1 MINNDEYF
9 MQVAL
14 QEAQLAYDI
23 GEVPVGAVL
32 VAENKIICKAHNE
45 VERLKDPM
53 AHAEIIAITAALE
66 YFDTKYLDF
75 CSIYVSLEPCP
86 LCASAMQLTRIGK
99 LIYSASDPK
108 NGYSKY
114 TPKLLHPK
122 TIVKS
127 GILEAKSI
135 ECLKNFFESKR

>member
-45 VERLKDPM
+45 VERLKDPTS
-53 AHAEIIAITAALE
+53 HAEIIAIAAALE

-75 CSIYVSLEPCP
+75 CSLYVTLEPCP
-86 LCASAMQLTRIGK
+86 MCASAMYWTRIGN
-99 LIYSASDPK
+99 LIYGASDPK

-114 TPKLLHPK
+114 TPTLLHPK

-135 ECLKNFFESKR
+135 ELLKNFFESKR

>member
-9 MQVAL
+9 MRLAL
-14 QEAQLAYDI
+14 QEAQLACDT
-23 GEVPVGAVL
+23 GEVPVGAVI
-32 VAENKIICKAHNE
+32 VANNKIISKTHNE
-45 VERLKDPM
+45 VERLKDPL
-53 AHAEIIAITAALE
+53 AHAEILAITAALD
-66 YFDTKYLDF
+66 YFDTKYLES

-86 LCASAMQLTRIGK
+86 LCASAMQLSRIGK

-114 TPKLLHPK
+114 IPSLLHPK

-127 GILEAKSI
+127 GIMEEKSI
-135 ECLKNFFESKR
+135 ECLKKFFENKR

>member
-9 MQVAL
+9 MRLAL
-14 QEAQLAYDI
+14 QEAQLACDT
-23 GEVPVGAVL
+23 GEVPVGAVI
-32 VAENKIICKAHNE
+32 VANNKIISKTHNE
-45 VERLKDPM
+45 VERLKDPL
-53 AHAEIIAITAALE
+53 AHAEILAITAALE
-66 YFDTKYLDF
+66 YFDTKYLES

-86 LCASAMQLTRIGK
+86 LCASAMQLSRIGK

-114 TPKLLHPK
+114 IPSLLHPK

-127 GILEAKSI
+127 GIMEEKSI
-135 ECLKNFFESKR
+135 ECLKKFFENKR

>member
-9 MQVAL
+9 MQIAL
-14 QEAQLAYDI
+14 QEAQVAYDT
-23 GEVPVGAVL
+23 GEVPVGAVI

-45 VERLKDPM
+45 VERLKDTM

-66 YFDTKYLDF
+66 YFDTKYLDS

-86 LCASAMQLTRIGK
+86 LCASAMQLSRIGK

-114 TPKLLHPK
+114 TPTLLHPK

-127 GILEAKSI
+127 GIMEAKSI

>member
-9 MQVAL
+9 MQIAL
-14 QEAQLAYDI
+14 QEAQVAYDK
-23 GEVPVGAVL
+23 GEIPIGAVI
-32 VAENKIICKAHNE
+32 VANNKIICKAHNE

-66 YFDTKYLDF
+66 YFDTKYLDS

-99 LIYSASDPK
+99 LIYSASDTK

-114 TPKLLHPK
+114 TPTLLHRK

-127 GILEAKSI
+127 SIMEAKSI
-135 ECLKNFFESKR
+135 ELLKNFFESKR

>member
-9 MQVAL
+9 MQIAL
-14 QEAQLAYDI
+14 QEAQVAYDK
-23 GEVPVGAVL
+23 GEIPIGAVI
-32 VAENKIICKAHNE
+32 VANNKIICKAHNE

-53 AHAEIIAITAALE
+53 AHAEIIAITVALE
-66 YFDTKYLDF
+66 YFDTKYLDS

-99 LIYSASDPK
+99 LIYSASDTK

-114 TPKLLHPK
+114 TPTLLHRK

-127 GILEAKSI
+127 GIMEDKSI
-135 ECLKNFFESKR
+135 ELLKNFFESKR

>member
-9 MQVAL
+9 MRLAL
-14 QEAQLAYDI
+14 QEAQLACDT
-23 GEVPVGAVL
+23 GEVPVGAVI
-32 VAENKIICKAHNE
+32 VANNKIISKAHNE

-53 AHAEIIAITAALE
+53 AHAEILAITAALD
-66 YFDTKYLDF
+66 YFDTKYLES

-86 LCASAMQLTRIGK
+86 LCASAMQLSRIGK

-114 TPKLLHPK
+114 TPSLLHPK
-122 TIVKS
+122 TIVKR
-127 GILEAKSI
+127 GIME
-135 ECLKNFFESKR
+135 KNQLNV

>member
-9 MQVAL
+9 MQIAL
-14 QEAQLAYDI
+14 QEAQVAYDT
-23 GEVPVGAVL
+23 GEIPVGAVI
-32 VAENKIICKAHNE
+32 VANNKIICKAHNE

-53 AHAEIIAITAALE
+53 AHAEIIAITVALE
-66 YFDTKYLDF
+66 YFDTKYLDS

-99 LIYSASDPK
+99 LIYSASDTK

-114 TPKLLHPK
+114 TPTLLHRK

-127 GILEAKSI
+127 SIMEAKSI
-135 ECLKNFFESKR
+135 ELLKNFFESKR

>member
-1 MINNDEYF
+1 
-9 MQVAL
+9 MQIAL
-14 QEAQLAYDI
+14 QEAQVAYDT
-23 GEVPVGAVL
+23 GEIPVGAVI
-32 VAENKIICKAHNE
+32 VANNKIICKAHNE

-53 AHAEIIAITAALE
+53 AHAEIIAITVALE
-66 YFDTKYLDF
+66 YFDTKYLDS

-99 LIYSASDPK
+99 LIYSASDTK

-114 TPKLLHPK
+114 TPTLLHRK

-127 GILEAKSI
+127 GIMEAESI
-135 ECLKNFFESKR
+135 ELLKNFFESKR

>member
-9 MQVAL
+9 MRLAL
-14 QEAQLAYDI
+14 QEAQLACDT
-23 GEVPVGAVL
+23 GEVPVGAVI
-32 VAENKIICKAHNE
+32 VANNKIISKTHNE
-45 VERLKDPM
+45 VERLKDPL
-53 AHAEIIAITAALE
+53 AHAEILAITAALE
-66 YFDTKYLDF
+66 YFDTKYLDS

-86 LCASAMQLTRIGK
+86 LCASAMQLSRIGK

-114 TPKLLHPK
+114 TPSLLHPK

-127 GILEAKSI
+127 GIMEEKSI
-135 ECLKNFFESKR
+135 ECLKKFFENKR

>member
-9 MQVAL
+9 MQIAL
-14 QEAQLAYDI
+14 QEAQVAYDK
-23 GEVPVGAVL
+23 GEIPIGAVI
-32 VAENKIICKAHNE
+32 VANNKIICKAHNE

-53 AHAEIIAITAALE
+53 AHAEIIAITVALE
-66 YFDTKYLDF
+66 YFDTKYLDS

-99 LIYSASDPK
+99 LIYSASDTK

-114 TPKLLHPK
+114 TPTLLHRK

-127 GILEAKSI
+127 GIMEAESI
-135 ECLKNFFESKR
+135 ELLKNFFESKR

>member
-9 MQVAL
+9 MQIAL
-14 QEAQLAYDI
+14 QEAQVAYDK
-23 GEVPVGAVL
+23 GEIPIGAVI
-32 VAENKIICKAHNE
+32 VANNIIICKAHNE
-45 VERLKDPM
+45 VERLKDPL

-66 YFDTKYLDF
+66 YFDTKYLDS

-86 LCASAMQLTRIGK
+86 LCASAMQLTRIRK

-108 NGYSKY
+108 NGYSMY
-114 TPKLLHPK
+114 TPTLLHRK

-127 GILEAKSI
+127 GIMEAKSI

>member
-9 MQVAL
+9 MQIAL
-14 QEAQLAYDI
+14 QEAQVAYDT
-23 GEVPVGAVL
+23 GEVPVGAVI

-66 YFDTKYLDF
+66 YFDTKYLDS

-114 TPKLLHPK
+114 TPTLLHPK
-122 TIVKS
+122 TIVKN
-127 GILEAKSI
+127 GIMEAKSR

>member
-9 MQVAL
+9 MRLAL
-14 QEAQLAYDI
+14 QEAQLACDT
-23 GEVPVGAVL
+23 GEVPVGAVI
-32 VAENKIICKAHNE
+32 VANNKIISKTHNE

-53 AHAEIIAITAALE
+53 AHAEILAITAALD
-66 YFDTKYLDF
+66 YFDTKYLES

-86 LCASAMQLTRIGK
+86 LCASAMQLSRIGK

-114 TPKLLHPK
+114 IPSLLHPK

-127 GILEAKSI
+127 GIMEEKSI
-135 ECLKNFFESKR
+135 ECLKKFFENKR

>member
-9 MQVAL
+9 MQIAL
-14 QEAQLAYDI
+14 QEAQVAYDT
-23 GEVPVGAVL
+23 GEIPVGAVI
-32 VAENKIICKAHNE
+32 VANNKIICKAHNE

-53 AHAEIIAITAALE
+53 AHAEIIAITVALE
-66 YFDTKYLDF
+66 YFDTKYLDS

-99 LIYSASDPK
+99 LIYSASDTK

-114 TPKLLHPK
+114 TPTLLHRK

-127 GILEAKSI
+127 GIMEAESI
-135 ECLKNFFESKR
+135 ELLKNFFESKR

>member
-9 MQVAL
+9 MRLAL
-14 QEAQLAYDI
+14 QEAQLACDT
-23 GEVPVGAVL
+23 GEVPVGAVI
-32 VAENKIICKAHNE
+32 VANNKIISKTHNE
-45 VERLKDPM
+45 VERLKDPL
-53 AHAEIIAITAALE
+53 AHAEILAITAALE
-66 YFDTKYLDF
+66 YFDTKYLDS

-86 LCASAMQLTRIGK
+86 LCASAMQLSRIGK

-114 TPKLLHPK
+114 IPSLLHPK

-127 GILEAKSI
+127 GIMEEKSI
-135 ECLKNFFESKR
+135 ECLKKFFENKR